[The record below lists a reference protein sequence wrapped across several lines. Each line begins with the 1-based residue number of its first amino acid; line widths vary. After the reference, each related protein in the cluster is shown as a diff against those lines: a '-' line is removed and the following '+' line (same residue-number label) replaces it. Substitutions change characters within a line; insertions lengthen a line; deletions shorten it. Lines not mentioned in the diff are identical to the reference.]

1 MTGRQTLPAVAA
13 AMAAALALALP
24 AFASDYA
31 VAVAFNLAMWI
42 ALIESWAIISSLA
55 GYISLGHAVFF
66 GIGAY
71 VTVLTC
77 DIWPLAASLAAAAAA
92 ACCFALL
99 IGGPALRVR
108 GPYFVILTFGI
119 SELVKFVVIRIETEL
134 GQFSR
139 LLFNAPSVST
149 LYVTMAAFACVSIL
163 IAVLTKRSK
172 FGQGLIA
179 VREDEIAAEAAG
191 VPVASLKTAAYALSA
206 AIPGAVGGLAALR
219 TTYFEPSQAFDP
231 TVSFTIVTM
240 AVVGGSDDFRGP
252 IVGAAFFVA
261 LSELLW
267 ARFPQFY
274 LILLGAA
281 LIIFTLFAPKGIIG
295 LLSRRGG
302 R

>member
-1 MTGRQTLPAVAA
+1 MTGRKTLAA
-13 AMAAALALALP
+13 AFWTALALVALALP

-31 VAVAFNLAMWI
+31 VAIAFNFAMWV
-42 ALIESWAIISSLA
+42 ALIESWSIISSLA

-71 VTVLTC
+71 VTVLTSGG
-77 DIWPLAASLAAAAAA
+77 WPLAASLVAAAAVP
-92 ACCFALL
+92 CGFALL
-99 IGGPALRVR
+99 IGAPALRVR

-119 SELVKFVVIRIETEL
+119 AELVKFIVIRIETEL

-149 LYVTMAAFACVSIL
+149 LYVTMAALACLSTL
-163 IAVLTKRSK
+163 LAVLARRSK

-179 VREDEIAAEAAG
+179 IREDEIAAEAVG
-191 VPVASLKTAAYALSA
+191 VPVTWLKTAAFALSA
-206 AIPGAVGGLAALR
+206 AIPGAVGGIAALR

-231 TVSFTIVTM
+231 SVSFSIVTM

-281 LIIFTLFAPKGIIG
+281 LILFTLFAPKGIMG
-295 LLSRRGG
+295 LLSRRGA
-302 R
+302 